1 MQIVSANVSLTGS
14 YQLDVKSATVTAG
27 GAAPAKSCDG
37 KSCDDKAKTAVKQP
51 DNDSYQG
58 SVDLP
63 AFGGH
68 RMKRWLAR
76 LEHKLEKGDQAGA
89 EQQVEKLL
97 GRIAQMMEKPGTDAI
112 KQASADN
119 TDSHAAVSG
128 SAVQVHDEAKVA
140 FSLSFQ
146 TADGKQFSI
155 DAAIDV
161 SRDFARQQIAVSK
174 AA

>member
-1 MQIVSANVSLTGS
+1 MQIVSANVSLSGS
-14 YQLDVKSATVTAG
+14 YQLDVQSATVSAGSGTA
-27 GAAPAKSCDG
+27 AKACDG
-37 KSCDDKAKTAVKQP
+37 KSCSSKAAPTAQP
-51 DNDSYQG
+51 DSDSYQG
-58 SVDLP
+58 SVDAP

-89 EQQVEKLL
+89 QKQVDQLL
-97 GRIAQMMEKPGTDAI
+97 SRIVQMMERPGTDAI
-112 KQASADN
+112 KQAGSDPS
-119 TDSHAAVSG
+119 DPDAAASG

-146 TADGKQFSI
+146 TANGDQFSI

-161 SRDFARQQIAVSK
+161 SRDFARSQVTVQ